1 MEPYFLTLFGGDLS
15 HVSVW
20 RREIGFHNLGLLEQ
34 IRKCVS
40 NENTIFRA
48 LKNFFLVRYCY

>member
-1 MEPYFLTLFGGDLS
+1 MVEPYFLTLFGGDLS

-34 IRKCVS
+34 IRKCVMK
-40 NENTIFRA
+40 TQ
-48 LKNFFLVRYCY
+48 FLGL